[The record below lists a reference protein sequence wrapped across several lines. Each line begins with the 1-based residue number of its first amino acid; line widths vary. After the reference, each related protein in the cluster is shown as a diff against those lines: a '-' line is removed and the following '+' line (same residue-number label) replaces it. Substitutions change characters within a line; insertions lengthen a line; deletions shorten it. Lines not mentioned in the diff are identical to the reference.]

1 MSFYS
6 PVRTNAA
13 EVAQSD
19 NLHLLRYCEDA
30 EQVKIDT
37 YENHGGYKA
46 WRKVLA
52 EMKPDEVAGEVK
64 TAGLRGRGG
73 AGFPAGL
80 KWSFVPKGSPKPKY
94 LICNADESEPGTC
107 KDRVLMERDPHAVI
121 EGMAIASF
129 AIDCHLMFIY
139 IRGEFGHCADVMR
152 AAMAEAYQKG
162 HLGKN
167 VHGSGY
173 DLEMIVHTGGGAY
186 ICGEETAL
194 MNSIEGR
201 RGNARIKPPFPAVSG
216 LYGCPTIVNN
226 VETLASVPHIINR
239 GSDWYKTL
247 GTEKSTGSKIFS
259 LSGHVRQPGNYELM
273 LGHNLKDLIYSPK
286 YGGGIIGDKKLKGV
300 IPGGSSTP
308 FLKPEQID
316 VALDYESLS
325 AIGTMLG
332 SGAVIV
338 FHEET
343 CIVWIIANL
352 IRFYRHESCGKC
364 TPCRDGTGWLEQMI
378 TRIERGGGRPGDVEK
393 IEQICDNIMGRT
405 VCPLGDAAVMPIK
418 SAIQQWPDEW
428 QYHIDH
434 GKCLV
439 ETNCEFGSGN

>member
-1 MSFYS
+1 
-6 PVRTNAA
+6 
-13 EVAQSD
+13 
-19 NLHLLRYCEDA
+19 
-30 EQVKIDT
+30 
-37 YENHGGYKA
+37 
-46 WRKVLA
+46 
-52 EMKPDEVAGEVK
+52 MKPDQVAGEVK
-64 TAGLRGRGG
+64 NAGLRGRGG
-73 AGFPAGL
+73 AGFPAGV
-80 KWSFVPKGSPKPKY
+80 KWGFVPKDSPKPKY

-121 EGMAIASF
+121 EGMAIASY

-139 IRGEFGHCADVMR
+139 IRGEFGHSADVMR

-167 VHGSGY
+167 IHGSGY
-173 DLEMIVHTGGGAY
+173 DLDMIVHTGGGAY

-201 RGNARIKPPFPAVSG
+201 RGNARIKPPFPAVAG

-239 GSDWYKTL
+239 GGDWYKTL

-259 LSGHVRQPGNYELM
+259 LSGHVRQPGNYELI
-273 LGHNLKDLIYSPK
+273 LGHNLKDLIYSPQ

-308 FLKPEQID
+308 FLKPDQID
-316 VALDYESLS
+316 VALDYESLAS
-325 AIGTMLG
+325 VGTMLG

-343 CIVWIIANL
+343 CIVWVIANL

-364 TPCRDGTGWLEQMI
+364 TPCRDGTGWLEQLI

-393 IEQICDNIMGRT
+393 IEAICDNIMGRT

-418 SAIQQWPDEW
+418 SAIAQWRDEW

-434 GKCLV
+434 GKCQV
-439 ETNCEFGSGN
+439 ETKFELAPGN